1 MELTQT
7 DITNL
12 LKILDNQT
20 IAINNLSKRL
30 IEAEILISSITDV
43 VLEKNIIANEDL
55 LEMMTVKI
63 DVINTKLKI
72 EEKRKQKNSELD
84 SETMIE
90 SYPYFGEPGEA

>member
-1 MELTQT
+1 MELTQA

-30 IEAEILISSITDV
+30 IEAEILLSSITDV